1 MEANLFEP
9 NPVGKFYSMET
20 DFIEYSIKKVA
31 PTTTT
36 YRVTYVD
43 NDTVVRVTRLW
54 HKFQNQ
60 NLGRKSADL
69 DGARP
74 GENIVEK
81 RELLCHICR

>member
-1 MEANLFEP
+1 MWTPPGGNEKNEP
-9 NPVGKFYSMET
+9 YLP
-20 DFIEYSIKKVA
+20 
-31 PTTTT
+31 T